1 MAYTEVT
8 TQSWGSRLADSL
20 KGLVFGL
27 ILMAISALLL
37 FWNEGRAVKTA
48 QALDEGAEK
57 VIPVESNATVDP
69 AMENQLVHMSGQAVT
84 NETLTDPQFGLAL
97 PAIALKRTVEYYQW
111 VEQSESHEEKQ
122 MGGSTRTVTTYTYT
136 RKWCDEPQNSA
147 NFKEPG
153 HDNFVVCQV
162 EDDTLY
168 ANQVQFGAFRLSPAQ
183 VRSVNKDRAVDLSR
197 YTLAPT
203 PGCHHFINGNV
214 LTVSRADFHPEQAPV
229 YAPSYAPAP
238 QSYPQPNGYQ
248 GGGTPLGS
256 GQQAYTPEGQPQYQ
270 QQPYQQ
276 QPYQQQPYQQQPQYQ
291 PAAPAAPTPNIG
303 DVRIT
308 WTYAAPQETLSII
321 AVQTGDTFRS
331 YRAKSG
337 YHVNLLN
344 MGALTPE
351 QMFERAH
358 FQNKVYLWLLRA
370 VGWLLMYIGLRCLCS
385 VLSVLADVV
394 PFLGNLVEVG
404 LSIASLLLSFIFS
417 LLIIAVAWFW
427 YRPLL
432 SLALLG
438 VAVGCY
444 FLLRLRRKK

>member
-8 TQSWGSRLADSL
+8 TQSWGSRLSNSL

-27 ILMAISALLL
+27 ILIAISALLL

-69 AMENQLVHMSGQAVT
+69 AMENQLVHMSGQAVST
-84 NETLTDPQFGLAL
+84 ETLTDSQFGLSL

-111 VEQSESHEEKQ
+111 VEESESREEKQ

-153 HDNFVVCQV
+153 HDNFVACQV

-183 VRSVNKDRAVDLSR
+183 VRRVDKDRAVNLSQ
-197 YTLAPT
+197 YALAPT
-203 PGCHHFINGNV
+203 PGCHHFVNGNV
-214 LTVSRADFHPEQAPV
+214 LTVSRAAFHPEQAPV
-229 YAPSYAPAP
+229 YAPAP
-238 QSYPQPNGYQ
+238 QAYPQPY
-248 GGGTPLGS
+248 P
-256 GQQAYTPEGQPQYQ
+256 Q

-276 QPYQQQPYQQQPQYQ
+276 PQYQQPQYQ
-291 PAAPAAPTPNIG
+291 EQYQPATPAPNIG

-308 WTYAAPQETLSII
+308 WTYAAPQETLSLI

-344 MGALTPE
+344 MGVLTPE
-351 QMFERAH
+351 QMFEHAH
-358 FQNKVYLWLLRA
+358 FENKVLLWLIRA
-370 VGWLLMYIGLRCLCS
+370 VGWLLMYIGLRCLFS
-385 VLSVLADVV
+385 VLSVLADVL
-394 PFLGNLVEVG
+394 PLLGNLVEVG
-404 LSIASLLLSFIFS
+404 LGIASFLLSFIFS
-417 LLIIAVAWFW
+417 LLIIAVAWLW

-438 VAVGCY
+438 IAGACY
-444 FLLRLRRKK
+444 YLLRLRRKK

>member
-8 TQSWGSRLADSL
+8 TQSWGSRLANSL
-20 KGLVFGL
+20 KGLVVGL
-27 ILMAISALLL
+27 ILIAVSGLLL

-48 QALDEGAEK
+48 QALEEGAEK

-111 VEQSESHEEKQ
+111 VEESESHEEKQ

-136 RKWCDEPQNSA
+136 RKWCDEPKSSA

-153 HDNFVVCQV
+153 HDNFVACQV
-162 EDDTLY
+162 EDATVY
-168 ANQVQFGAFRLSPAQ
+168 ANQVQFGAFRLSPGQ
-183 VRSVNKDRAVDLSR
+183 VQRVNKDRAVALSQ

-203 PGCHHFINGNV
+203 PGCRHFINGNV
-214 LTVSRADFHPEQAPV
+214 LTISRADFHPAQAP
-229 YAPSYAPAP
+229 YAPA
-238 QSYPQPNGYQ
+238 Y
-248 GGGTPLGS
+248 
-256 GQQAYTPEGQPQYQ
+256 APEDQPQYR
-270 QQPYQQ
+270 PV
-276 QPYQQQPYQQQPQYQ
+276 P
-291 PAAPAAPTPNIG
+291 PAVPAPSIG

-308 WTYAAPQETLSII
+308 WTYAAPQETLSLI
-321 AVQTGDTFRS
+321 AVQTGDTFKG

-337 YHVNLLN
+337 YHVNLLY
-344 MGALTPE
+344 MGTLTPE

-358 FQNKVYLWLLRA
+358 FENKVLLWLLRA
-370 VGWLLMYIGLRCLCS
+370 VGWLLMFIGLRCLFS
-385 VLSVLADVV
+385 ILSVLADVI

-404 LSIASLLLSFIFS
+404 LGIASFLLSFIIS

-427 YRPLL
+427 YRPML
-432 SLALLG
+432 SLVL
-438 VAVGCY
+438 VGAAFACF

>member
-1 MAYTEVT
+1 MAYTEGT
-8 TQSWGSRLADSL
+8 TQSWGSRLSNSL

-27 ILMAISALLL
+27 ILIAISALLL

-48 QALDEGAEK
+48 QALDEGAEQ

-84 NETLTDPQFGLAL
+84 TETLTDSQFGLSL
-97 PAIALKRTVEYYQW
+97 PAIALRRTVEYYQW

-153 HDNFVVCQV
+153 HDNFIAYQV

-183 VRSVNKDRAVDLSR
+183 VRRVNKDRAVDLSQ

-214 LTVSRADFHPEQAPV
+214 LTVSRAAFHPEQAPV
-229 YAPSYAPAP
+229 YAPSYA
-238 QSYPQPNGYQ
+238 
-248 GGGTPLGS
+248 
-256 GQQAYTPEGQPQYQ
+256 PEGQPQYQ

-276 QPYQQQPYQQQPQYQ
+276 QPYQQQPYQQQYQQQPYQQQPYQQPQYQ
-291 PAAPAAPTPNIG
+291 QPQYQQATPAAPAPNIG

-308 WTYAAPQETLSII
+308 WTYAAPQETLSLI
-321 AVQTGDTFRS
+321 AVQTGDTFRG

-337 YHVNLLN
+337 YYVNLLN
-344 MGALTPE
+344 MGVLTPE

-358 FQNKVYLWLLRA
+358 FENKVYLWLLRA
-370 VGWLLMYIGLRCLCS
+370 VGWLLMYIGLRSLFS
-385 VLSVLADVV
+385 VLSVLADVL
-394 PFLGNLVEVG
+394 PFLGNLVEAG
-404 LSIASLLLSFIFS
+404 LSIASFLLSFIIS

-427 YRPLL
+427 YRPML
-432 SLALLG
+432 SLALVG
-438 VAVGCY
+438 VAVVCY

>member
-8 TQSWGSRLADSL
+8 TQSWGSRLSNSI
-20 KGLVFGL
+20 KGLVFDLLL
-27 ILMAISALLL
+27 IAASALLL

-69 AMENQLVHMSGQAVT
+69 ANENQLVHMSGQAVT
-84 NETLTDPQFGLAL
+84 NETLTDPQFGLTL

-111 VEQSESHEEKQ
+111 VEESESHEEKQ

-136 RKWCDEPQNSA
+136 RKWCDEPKNSA

-153 HDNFVVCQV
+153 HDNFVACQV
-162 EDDTLY
+162 EDATLY
-168 ANQVQFGAFRLSPAQ
+168 ANQVQFGAFRLSPGQ
-183 VRSVNKDRAVDLSR
+183 VQRVDKDRAVNLTQ
-197 YTLAPT
+197 YPLAPT
-203 PGCHHFINGNV
+203 PGCRHFVNGNV
-214 LTVSRADFHPEQAPV
+214 LTISRADFHPAQAPV
-229 YAPSYAPAP
+229 YA
-238 QSYPQPNGYQ
+238 
-248 GGGTPLGS
+248 
-256 GQQAYTPEGQPQYQ
+256 PEGQPQYQ

-276 QPYQQQPYQQQPQYQ
+276 PQYQQPQYQQQPYQQQYQ
-291 PAAPAAPTPNIG
+291 PAGPAAPMPNIG

-308 WTYAAPQETLSII
+308 WTYAAPQETLSLI
-321 AVQTGDTFRS
+321 AVQTGDTFKG

-337 YHVNLLN
+337 YHVNLLY
-344 MGALTPE
+344 MGVCTPE

-358 FQNKVYLWLLRA
+358 FENKVLLWLLRA
-370 VGWLLMYIGLRCLCS
+370 VGWLLMYIGLRCLFS

-404 LSIASLLLSFIFS
+404 LGIASFLLSFIFS
-417 LLIIAVAWFW
+417 LLIIAVAWLW

-438 VAVGCY
+438 IAVACY
-444 FLLRLRRKK
+444 FLLRLCRKK

>member
-8 TQSWGSRLADSL
+8 TQSWGSRLANSL

-27 ILMAISALLL
+27 ILIAISALLL

-48 QALDEGAEK
+48 QALEEGAEK
-57 VIPVESNATVDP
+57 VIPVESNAAVDP
-69 AMENQLVHMSGQAVT
+69 AMENQLVHMSGQAVST
-84 NETLTDPQFGLAL
+84 ETLTDAQFGLSL
-97 PAIALKRTVEYYQW
+97 PAIALRRTVEYYQW
-111 VEQSESHEEKQ
+111 VEESESHEEKQ

-136 RKWCDEPQNSA
+136 RKWCDKPQNSA

-153 HDNFVVCQV
+153 HDNFVACQV

-168 ANQVQFGAFRLSPAQ
+168 ANQVQFGAFRLTPAQ
-183 VRSVNKDRAVDLSR
+183 VRRVDKDRAVNLSQ
-197 YTLAPT
+197 YALTPT
-203 PGCHHFINGNV
+203 PGCRQFVNGNVLTVTPTPGYRQFVNGNV
-214 LTVSRADFHPEQAPV
+214 LTVSRESYHPEPQDAP
-229 YAPSYAPAP
+229 
-238 QSYPQPNGYQ
+238 
-248 GGGTPLGS
+248 L
-256 GQQAYTPEGQPQYQ
+256 
-270 QQPYQQ
+270 
-276 QPYQQQPYQQQPQYQ
+276 
-291 PAAPAAPTPNIG
+291 PAAPTPNIG

-308 WTYAAPQETLSII
+308 WTYAAPQETLSLI

-344 MGALTPE
+344 MGVLTPE

-358 FQNKVYLWLLRA
+358 FENKVYLWLLRA
-370 VGWLLMYIGLRCLCS
+370 LGWLLMFIGLRCLFG
-385 VLSVLADVV
+385 VLSVLADVI
-394 PFLGNLVEVG
+394 PFLGNLVDTG
-404 LSIASLLLSFIFS
+404 LGIVCFLLSFIFS

-438 VAVGCY
+438 VALVCFY
-444 FLLRLRRKK
+444 FLRRRRKE

>member
-8 TQSWGSRLADSL
+8 TQSWGSRLSNSL

-27 ILMAISALLL
+27 ILIAASALLL

-48 QALDEGAEK
+48 QALEEGAEK

-111 VEQSESHEEKQ
+111 VEESESHEEKQ

-136 RKWCDEPQNSA
+136 RKWCDKPQNSA

-153 HDNFVVCQV
+153 HDNFIACQV
-162 EDDTLY
+162 EDDTMY
-168 ANQVQFGAFRLSPAQ
+168 ASQVKFGAFRLTPAQ
-183 VRSVNKDRAVDLSR
+183 VRRVDKDRAVNLSQ
-197 YTLAPT
+197 YALTPT
-203 PGCHHFINGNV
+203 PGCRHFVNGNVLTVTPTPGCRQFVNGNV
-214 LTVSRADFHPEQAPV
+214 LTVSRESYHPEPQDAP
-229 YAPSYAPAP
+229 
-238 QSYPQPNGYQ
+238 
-248 GGGTPLGS
+248 L
-256 GQQAYTPEGQPQYQ
+256 
-270 QQPYQQ
+270 
-276 QPYQQQPYQQQPQYQ
+276 
-291 PAAPAAPTPNIG
+291 PAAPAPNIG

-308 WTYAAPQETLSII
+308 WTYAAPQETLSLI
-321 AVQTGDTFRS
+321 AVQTGDTFRG

-337 YHVNLLN
+337 YHVNLLY
-344 MGALTPE
+344 MGVCTPE

-358 FQNKVYLWLLRA
+358 FENKVLLWLIRA
-370 VGWLLMYIGLRCLCS
+370 VGWLLMYIGLRCLFS

-404 LSIASLLLSFIFS
+404 LGIASFLLSFILS

-438 VAVGCY
+438 IAAACY
-444 FLLRLRRKK
+444 YLLHLRRKK